1 MAKFISME
9 VVGNANDYENG
20 QQLLNVD
27 QITGVQQSADQTVEV
42 FLAGGTPGDKVTI
55 TLSTST
61 SGAVNP
67 VMTAN
72 LGANAINR
80 ALTENPGGVKATVNW
95 GVDDNGAQM
104 YVNNVAFA

>member
-9 VVGNANDYENG
+9 VVGNAHDYENG
-20 QQLLNVD
+20 QQLLNVN

-42 FLAGGTPGDKVTI
+42 YLAGGTPGDKVTI

-67 VMTAN
+67 VMTTN

-80 ALTENPGGVKATVNW
+80 ALTANPGGVKATVNW

>member
-9 VVGNANDYENG
+9 VVGNANDWENG

-27 QITGVQQSADQTVEV
+27 QITGVQQSADETVEV

-55 TLSTST
+55 TLSTDPTAS
-61 SGAVNP
+61 VNP
-67 VMTAN
+67 VMTSN

-80 ALTENPGGVKATVNW
+80 ALTANPGGVKATVRW
-95 GVDDNGAQM
+95 GEDDTGAQM
-104 YVNNVAFA
+104 YVHNVAFA

>member
-1 MAKFISME
+1 MAKFISFE

-27 QITGVQQSADQTVEV
+27 QITGVQQSADQTVDV
-42 FLAGGTPGDKVTI
+42 YLAGGTPGDKVTI
-55 TLSTST
+55 TLSTDPT
-61 SGAVNP
+61 GAVNP

-72 LGANAINR
+72 LGVAAVNR
-80 ALTENPGGVKATVNW
+80 ALTANPGGVKATVNW

-104 YVNNVAFA
+104 YVVNVVFA

>member
-9 VVGNANDYENG
+9 VVGNGNDYENG

-55 TLSTST
+55 TLSTSI

-67 VMTAN
+67 VMTTN

-80 ALTENPGGVKATVNW
+80 ALTANPGGVKATVQW
-95 GVDDNGAQM
+95 GVDGAGDQM
-104 YVNNVAFA
+104 YVNNVTFA